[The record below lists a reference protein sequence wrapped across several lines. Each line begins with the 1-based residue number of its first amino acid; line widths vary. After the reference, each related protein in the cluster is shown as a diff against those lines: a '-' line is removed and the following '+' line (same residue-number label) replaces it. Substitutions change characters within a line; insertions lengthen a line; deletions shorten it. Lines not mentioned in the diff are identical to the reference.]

1 MSLPVQTED
10 RRAKKIRVMIG
21 PGSNENDIDGCASD
35 HMKPTGKEAIMP
47 QQTLNIDRMEI
58 VAILCQS
65 NFFLVRSRLWKLIHG
80 KPQLTDDIFM

>member
-35 HMKPTGKEAIMP
+35 HMKPTGREAIMP

-65 NFFLVRSRLWKLIHG
+65 TFFLVRSRLCKLIHR